1 MTRLKL
7 WVALTIIAGGFAVSA
22 VAGVGPRGNHTELV
36 MAVFDGHLTAVP
48 YEQTCAGDDGQYR
61 QAIET
66 YTGGVG
72 GDPRLNGL
80 GLLTLT
86 TYVNTTTGNGTA
98 IGSLVVTDV
107 PTQQVRW
114 SAAVQGVVTGL
125 DLKGLMTG
133 IVRDRSN
140 QAGGRL
146 IANFQGNHN
155 GTSFY
160 VGIGFPAPTA
170 NPAVIQGGF
179 CSPGPPATRPM

>member
-1 MTRLKL
+1 MGRLKL

-36 MAVFDGHLTAVP
+36 TAVFDGHLTATLH
-48 YEQTCAGDDGQYR
+48 EQTCAGDDGQYR

-80 GLLTLT
+80 GVLTLT
-86 TYVNTTTGNGTA
+86 SFTNTTTGNGQA
-98 IGSLVVTDV
+98 AGSLVVTDV
-107 PTQQVRW
+107 TTQQVRW
-114 SAAVQGVVTGL
+114 SAAVQGVITGL
-125 DLKGLMTG
+125 NLKGVMTG
-133 IVRDRSN
+133 LVRDRPN

-160 VGIGFPAPTA
+160 VGIGFPATTA

-179 CSPGPPATRPM
+179 CSLAPPAARLK

>member
-1 MTRLKL
+1 MRRLKL

-36 MAVFDGHLTAVP
+36 TAVFDGHLVAVP
-48 YEQTCAGDDGQYR
+48 YERTCAGDDGQYR
-61 QAIET
+61 QAVET

-72 GDPRLNGL
+72 GDPRLNGM
-80 GLLTLT
+80 GVLTLT
-86 TYVNTTTGNGTA
+86 SFTNTTSGNGTA
-98 IGSLVVTDV
+98 AGTLVVTDV
-107 PTQQVRW
+107 PTQQLRW
-114 SAAVQGVVTGL
+114 SAAVQGVVTGQN
-125 DLKGLMTG
+125 LKGVMTG
-133 IVRDRSN
+133 IVRDRVN

-160 VGIGFPAPTA
+160 VGIGFPATTA

-179 CSPGPPATRPM
+179 CSQAPPAARPK